1 MGQFDFNAALVLVR
15 VVQAGSFRAAAEQ
28 LGMPKTTVSRKV
40 SELEAQLGA
49 VLLQRTTRRLSL
61 TDAGLAFMEEAEAAI
76 AVLRHATTVAPAD
89 AEVHHHLGN
98 ALKSL
103 LRHAEARPV
112 LTRARDLAP
121 NDAVI
126 RLNLG
131 ATLLALGAPAE
142 AIAEFEVAVAR
153 EPRRAEAHNI
163 LGCALLA
170 ASRIGDAVFAD
181 HA

>member
-1 MGQFDFNAALVLVR
+1 M
-15 VVQAGSFRAAAEQ
+15 
-28 LGMPKTTVSRKV
+28 
-40 SELEAQLGA
+40 
-49 VLLQRTTRRLSL
+49 
-61 TDAGLAFMEEAEAAI
+61 
-76 AVLRHATTVAPAD
+76 
-89 AEVHHHLGN
+89 
-98 ALKSL
+98 
-103 LRHAEARPV
+103 

-170 ASRIGDAVFAD
+170 ASRIGDAVDHFRTALQLQPGYSAAHDNLGRAFRAQGRAAEALAEFRAALKTRANATTYSNLLYALNFVPGLSPAAVAVSRRFARLPPRCARRGWISCSR
-181 HA
+181 H